1 MDALKAGIP
10 PPKAMYVIYPMV
22 DDTFPV
28 AGVAQKDYDSNYE
41 VYLNALEP
49 EERKLLDD
57 MMSGPAATAYNIR

>member
-1 MDALKAGIP
+1 
-10 PPKAMYVIYPMV
+10 MYVIYPMV